1 MIGRGRL
8 MLRTALTDPDLRPLQ
23 GWLRL
28 FETAIRE
35 ARRVANDNPDSLSPS
50 QPPSVWHQ
58 SALPGSEREK

>member
-1 MIGRGRL
+1 MPETQVGE
-8 MLRTALTDPDLRPLQ
+8 LQ

-35 ARRVANDNPDSLSPS
+35 ARRVASDSPDSLSPS
-50 QPPSVWHQ
+50 QPPSLWQQ